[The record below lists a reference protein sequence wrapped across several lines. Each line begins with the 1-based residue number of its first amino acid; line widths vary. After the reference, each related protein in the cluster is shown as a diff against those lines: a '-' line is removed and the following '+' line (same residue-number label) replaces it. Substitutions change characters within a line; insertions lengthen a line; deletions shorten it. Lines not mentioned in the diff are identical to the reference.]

1 MNKYDKC
8 SSNTFPIKEI
18 SRMFCEIFSNSFNIG
33 LQTHIENNDWL
44 AFMQTPGVKPS
55 ECEGPADYY
64 GKVVLQKF
72 FSKTVGLSTGI
83 DTKAVAISKFDECE
97 TQNCLTNSNLLQMNV
112 SSFTEQVMILASEK
126 IGDVLGPC
134 GSFVGEE
141 IRFTPGAS
149 TTSHGLE
156 KTPIHKIQ
164 NCWEVTESAFKHLL
178 DIIVFNPTYRNA
190 LKGSFGPRATHFL
203 KSIRYGSSCL
213 YDDLLSNHLSFNIE
227 LTGGN
232 RQATVPKNAKT
243 DRLIA
248 IEPQG
253 NLSLQK
259 ALGARIRARLKYRCG
274 IDLSKQPD
282 VNRELA
288 RIGSITGDYATI
300 DLSSASDSITCEL
313 VYKLLVTF
321 GNDDTIAWYEHLN
334 DVRSKFTYRILP
346 DSMSDTAYKLQSFS
360 TMGNGF
366 TFELETLIFYAFAWA
381 VNKLINGGKGRLAT
395 FGDDII
401 VPTIIAKPLIDVLV
415 EVGFKTNLDKTFIDG
430 PFRESCGADWFS
442 GVYVTPTYLRHLN
455 LDYASINKILEIAST
470 NFEAQFSTTVPY
482 TNQDSFKKYRTYCD
496 KRFLSM
502 RNLLMSHLKALGR
515 PIYFGPRNFGDDVV
529 WGKPRAN
536 DCHFKDWI
544 YYITVL
550 GSRKRYFSFTGK
562 AILESLGDTSYER
575 IMMAA
580 LSGQPSRIVL
590 TQVPDYNAHSVVPSL
605 LWDDVPY
612 WIECP

>member
-1 MNKYDKC
+1 MNDKC
-8 SSNTFPIKEI
+8 NLNTLFPVREV
-18 SRMFCEIFSNSFNIG
+18 SRLICEIYDNDINRGFQS
-33 LQTHIENNDWL
+33 LIENDNWKDFVL
-44 AFMQTPGVKPS
+44 SKGVSPHD
-55 ECEGPADYY
+55 CTDPADYY
-64 GKVVLQKF
+64 GKIVLQKF

-83 DTKAVAISKFDECE
+83 DTKAVAIDKFNECE
-97 TQNCLTNSNLLQMNV
+97 TQNQITNSRLLAMNIT
-112 SSFTEQVMILASEK
+112 SFTEQVMRLASEK
-126 IGDVLGPC
+126 IADILGSC
-134 GSFVGEE
+134 ESFVGEE

-156 KTPIHKIQ
+156 KTPIHKIR

-190 LKGSFGPRATHFL
+190 LKGQFGPRATCFL
-203 KSIRYGSSCL
+203 KSVRYGNSCL
-213 YDDLLSNHLSFNIE
+213 YDDLLSNHINLNIE

-259 ALGARIRARLKYRCG
+259 ALGARIRARLKFRCG

-321 GNDDTIAWYEHLN
+321 GNDDTIKWFELLN
-334 DVRSKFTYRILP
+334 DVRSPFTYRILP
-346 DSMSDTAYKLQSFS
+346 DSMSNTAYKLQSFS

-366 TFELETLIFYAFAWA
+366 TFELETLIFYAFAWS
-381 VNKLINGGKGRLAT
+381 VNRLCNGGRGRLAT

-401 VPTIIAKPLIDVLV
+401 VPTSIAKPLIEVLSD
-415 EVGFKTNLDKTFIDG
+415 VGFKTNVDKTFIDG
-430 PFRESCGADWFS
+430 PFRESCGTDWFS
-442 GVYVTPTYLRHLN
+442 GVYVTPTYLRHLS
-455 LDYASINKILEIAST
+455 LDYASVNKILEIAS
-470 NFEAQFSTTVPY
+470 NSIEVQFSSTSPY
-482 TNQDSFKKYRTYCD
+482 QNQNSFLKYRTFCD
-496 KRFLSM
+496 KRFLPI
-502 RNLLMSHLKALGR
+502 RNLLLSRLKATGK
-515 PIYFGPRNFGDDVV
+515 PIYFGPRNFGDNVI

-536 DCHFKDWI
+536 DSRWQDWI
-544 YYITVL
+544 YYISVL
-550 GSRKRYFSFTGK
+550 GSSKRYFSFTGK
-562 AILESLGDTSYER
+562 AIVQSLGDKSYES
-575 IMMAA
+575 ILMAA
-580 LSGQPSRIVL
+580 LSGQPSRTVI
-590 TQVPDYNAHSVVPSL
+590 TQVPDYNATLVVPSL
-605 LWDDVPY
+605 MWDDVPY
-612 WIECP
+612 WL